1 MENRGLVP
9 TEQEVLEAARA
20 IVDAF
25 AATDTARYFAG
36 FAPEASFIFHTEGQ
50 RLESRAAY
58 EELWNGWITEGWSV
72 ISCGSTDRLVTA
84 FAGGAVFA
92 HDVATTVRTSAGEE
106 SYRERET
113 IVFRREPD
121 GKLLAIHEHLSP
133 MPAPAA

>member
-36 FAPEASFIFHTEGQ
+36 FAPDASFIFHAEEQ

-58 EELWNGWITEGWSV
+58 EKLWNGWVAEGWSV
-72 ISCGSTDRLVTA
+72 VSCGSTDRLVTA

-106 SYRERET
+106 FYRERET
-113 IVFRREPD
+113 MVFRREPD